1 MSAPALRLRGRG
13 ERVRLRRIGTWNRDP
28 LHELAVACRT
38 TVAVDKALGESV
50 NAARQS
56 GRSWPEIA
64 VAMGLPPTLSS
75 WQEISEAMAT
85 GRQYLWGRYTDD
97 Q

>member
-13 ERVRLRRIGTWNRDP
+13 ERVRLRRIGTWNGDP
-28 LHELAVACRT
+28 LYDLTVAWRT

-56 GRSWPEIA
+56 GRSWLEIA
-64 VAMGLPPTLSS
+64 TAMGLPATLSN
-75 WQEISEAMAT
+75 WQEISEALAA